1 MIDEFVIKCM
11 DYILIFL
18 ICGFEYFI
26 DIFDRDNINDW
37 IIYININI
45 SINIYNGWW
54 FLVNVCLVF
63 IFNWKMLN

>member
-37 IIYININI
+37 IIYISINI

-54 FLVNVCLVF
+54 FFIKCLF
-63 IFNWKMLN
+63 SFYF